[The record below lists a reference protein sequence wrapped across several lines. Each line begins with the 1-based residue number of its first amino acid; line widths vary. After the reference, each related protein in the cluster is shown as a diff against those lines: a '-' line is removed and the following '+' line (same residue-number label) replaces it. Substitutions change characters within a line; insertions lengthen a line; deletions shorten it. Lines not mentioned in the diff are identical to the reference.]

1 MPKFTVGLDIAK
13 SVFQVHAIDRSGQV
27 VIQRKLRRNSV
38 LKFFAGLAPSVVG
51 IEACHSSHYWG
62 RELIKLGHTVR
73 LLPTQYVKPFVVG
86 GKNDAND
93 AAAICMAVSRRDIHT
108 VPVKSA
114 EQQSLQSLHRM
125 REKAIQERTA
135 KSNQIRSMFSE
146 EGHIFSA
153 GLPSLHKGII
163 TLMDDGEA
171 ELTPILKRLG
181 QMYLEQMTVLKAWL
195 DELDAMIDDN
205 FKNNEICQRL
215 ATVPGIGPVI
225 ATAMVGLV
233 GDPAQFKNGRRFAA
247 WLGLTPRQ
255 HSSGGKTRLS
265 GITKRG
271 DGYMRKL
278 LVQGARAVIYN
289 VHRKTDARAE
299 WIKALLARRPANIVA
314 IALANKIAR
323 IAWAVFMRG
332 EKFISAPVKV
342 CCREKFV

>member
-13 SVFQVHAIDRSGQV
+13 SVFQVHVIDRSGQA
-27 VIQRKLRRNSV
+27 VIQRKLRRNGV
-38 LKFFAGLAPSVVG
+38 LKFFAGLEPSVVG

-146 EGHIFSA
+146 EGHIFPA
-153 GLPSLHKGII
+153 GLPSLRIGII

-171 ELTPILKRLG
+171 GLTPILKRLG
-181 QMYLEQMTVLKAWL
+181 QMYLEQMAVLKAWL
-195 DELDAMIDDN
+195 NELDAMIDDN
-205 FKNNEICQRL
+205 FKNNETCQRL
-215 ATVPGIGPVI
+215 ATIPGIGPVI

-332 EKFISAPVKV
+332 EKFISATS
-342 CCREKFV
+342 